1 MKNIN
6 AEIITIGDEILIGQI
21 VDTNSAWIAQ
31 QLNAIGINVWQ
42 MTSISDDKAH
52 IISSLDIAALHADLI
67 IVTGGLGPTRDDV
80 TKQTIVEYFH
90 STCVRNQA
98 VLDHIKELLSP
109 RGIEIGELNASQADL
124 PDNCTVLHNAL
135 GTAPGMWFEKEGAV
149 FVFMPGVP
157 FEMKYIVSEQL
168 IPRLKTCFE
177 TPAIVH
183 KTLMLTGIAESML
196 AKHISSWEDQL
207 PSGVKLAYLPSPG
220 LMRLRLTAKGGSEA
234 ELNTLIRK
242 EIEKLIPLI
251 SNWFYAFDNELIEET
266 IGKILKNNK
275 LTLSTAESCTG
286 GKIAAMI
293 TSVAGSSAYFMGSVV
308 AYDNK
313 IKENV
318 LQVDPQLIVNHGA
331 VSQQVVEAMAT
342 HCREIFGTDYAVA
355 TSGIAGPDGGTPE
368 KPVGT
373 VWIAVASGNKLF
385 SKMLSLGDN
394 NRERNITRSA
404 LAVLSDL
411 YKEIRSDLEKN
422 SKKD

>member
-1 MKNIN
+1 MRNIN

-42 MTSISDDKAH
+42 MTSISDDNAH
-52 IISSLDIAALHADLI
+52 IVNSLDIAALHADLI
-67 IVTGGLGPTRDDV
+67 IVTGGLGPTKDDV
-80 TKQTIVEYFH
+80 TKQTIAEYFH
-90 STCVRNQA
+90 STCIRNQA
-98 VLDHIKELLSP
+98 VLEHITQLLSP
-109 RGIEIGELNASQADL
+109 RGIKISELNASQADL

-168 IPRLKTCFE
+168 IPRLKAHFE

-183 KTLMLTGIAESML
+183 KTLMLTDIAESML
-196 AKHISSWEDQL
+196 AQHIEAWENQL

-220 LMRLRLTAKGGSEA
+220 IMRLRLTAKGGTEA
-234 ELNTLIRK
+234 ELSSLILK
-242 EIEKLIPLI
+242 EIEKLMPLI
-251 SNWFYAFDNELIEET
+251 SKWFYAFDNELIEET
-266 IGKILKNNK
+266 IGKLFKNNK
-275 LTLSTAESCTG
+275 LTVSTAESCTG
-286 GKIAAMI
+286 GKIASMI
-293 TSVAGSSAYFMGSVV
+293 TSIAGSSAYFMGSVV
-308 AYDNK
+308 AYDNT

-318 LQVDPQLIVNHGA
+318 LHVDPQLIVNHGA

-373 VWIAVASGNKLF
+373 VWIAVASRSKLH
-385 SKMLSLGDN
+385 SRMLSLGDN
-394 NRERNITRSA
+394 NRERNIIRSA

-411 YKEIRSDLEKN
+411 YKEIQSDLEKN
-422 SKKD
+422 RKKD

>member
-6 AEIITIGDEILIGQI
+6 AEIVTIGDEILIGQI

-52 IISSLDIAALHADLI
+52 ILSTLDIAALHADLI
-67 IVTGGLGPTRDDV
+67 IVTGGLGPTKDDI
-80 TKQTIVEYFH
+80 TKQTIAEYFH
-90 STCVRNQA
+90 SRFVRNQA
-98 VLDHIKELLSP
+98 VLEHITKLLSP
-109 RGIEIGELNASQADL
+109 RGIKISELNASQADL

-135 GTAPGMWFEKEGAV
+135 GTAPGIWFEKEDTV

-157 FEMKYIVSEQL
+157 FEMKYIFSEQL
-168 IPRLKTCFE
+168 IPRLKAYFE

-196 AKHISSWEDQL
+196 AQHIEAWENQL
-207 PSGVKLAYLPSPG
+207 PSEVKLAYLPSPG
-220 LMRLRLTAKGGSEA
+220 IMRLRLTAKGGSEYD
-234 ELNTLIRK
+234 LN
-242 EIEKLIPLI
+242 KLISKQIDKLMPLI
-251 SNWFYAFDNELIEET
+251 SKWFYAFDNELIEET
-266 IGKILKNNK
+266 IGKLLKSNK
-275 LTLSTAESCTG
+275 LTLATAESCTG
-286 GKIAAMI
+286 GKIASMI
-293 TSVAGSSAYFMGSVV
+293 TSIAGSSAYFMGSVV

-313 IKENV
+313 IKENI
-318 LQVDPQLIVNHGA
+318 LQVDPQLIINNGA

-342 HCREIFGTDYAVA
+342 HCCKIFGTDYAVA

-373 VWIAVASGNKLF
+373 VWIAVASRNNLHSRKL
-385 SKMLSLGDN
+385 LLGDT
-394 NRERNITRSA
+394 NRERNIARSA

-411 YKEIRSDLEKN
+411 YKEILSDLGKN